1 MFTNFCSK
9 PLCIYFSKSLC
20 DREKVLN
27 IYYSKIVNSE
37 TRVGRVMQIDWSSLW
52 KKEDWWAV
60 WLGFLILAL
69 ASTRAITWLPQIG
82 KWTLNPNIAFKAGDI
97 PYFVLL
103 GLCLLILTS
112 LAMLAMKEKIKSYW
126 SGFPLIFLLAF
137 LSLFLSNQKTINEWG
152 LEYVLWALI
161 LGLIIGNTVGTP
173 KWLKP
178 AVKTELFIKIGLV
191 LLGAEILFHIILA
204 AGLFGMTQ
212 AIIVVLLV
220 WYFSYFLAIKAGL
233 SKSFASILSAGVSI
247 CGVSAAIAAGG
258 AVKGDPKEVSYTISL
273 ILLIAMP
280 MLILM
285 PIIARSIGMPDAVA
299 GAWVG
304 GTIDTTPAVVAAGAL
319 YSEKAMY
326 VASIVK
332 MSQNVLIGVAAF
344 ILALYWILK
353 VERKSEQKPSPIE
366 IWYRFPKFVVGFII
380 ASVIFSLLLVPTMGE
395 TSVNA
400 ILNITK
406 GLRGWFFAMA
416 FVCIGLDTKFT
427 ELVKIGKGKP
437 LIVFLAAQIF
447 NIILT
452 FVLAWVLFGGVLFRP
467 PV

>member
-1 MFTNFCSK
+1 
-9 PLCIYFSKSLC
+9 
-20 DREKVLN
+20 
-27 IYYSKIVNSE
+27 
-37 TRVGRVMQIDWSSLW
+37 MQVDWSSLW

-69 ASTRAITWLPQIG
+69 ASTRIITWIPQVS
-82 KWTLNPNIAFKAGDI
+82 KWASNPSFAIKSGDI
-97 PYFVLL
+97 PYFVVL

-112 LAMLAMKEKIKSYW
+112 LATLAMKEKIRSYW

-137 LSLFLSNQKTINEWG
+137 ISLFLSNQKTVNEWG

-161 LGLIIGNTVGTP
+161 LGLIISNTVGTP
-173 KWLKP
+173 KWLKS
-178 AVKTELFIKIGLV
+178 AVRTELFIKIGLV
-191 LLGAEILFHIILA
+191 LLGAEILFHVILA
-204 AGLFGMTQ
+204 AGLLGMIQ
-212 AIIVVLLV
+212 AVLVVFLV
-220 WYFSYFLAIKAGL
+220 WYFCYFLSIKAGL
-233 SKSFASILSAGVSI
+233 SKSFASILASGVSI

-280 MLILM
+280 MLIFM
-285 PIIARSIGMPDAVA
+285 PLIAKTIGMPDAVA
-299 GAWVG
+299 GAWIG

-319 YSEKAMY
+319 YSDKAMY

-344 ILALYWILK
+344 ILALYWALK
-353 VERKSEQKPSPIE
+353 VEKKSEQKPSLIE
-366 IWYRFPKFVVGFII
+366 IWYRFPKFVVGFIV
-380 ASVIFSLLLVPTMGE
+380 ASIVFSLLLVPGLGE
-395 TSVNA
+395 TTVNSILSV
-400 ILNITK
+400 TK

-416 FVCIGLDTKFT
+416 FVCIGLDTRFT

-452 FVLAWVLFGGVLFRP
+452 FGLAWVIFGGVLFQP